1 MHLLIIFLAS
11 SFMGRLMGADAPY
24 RSDGA
29 VRIVG
34 GGAVPFPTRLGDA
47 AADCQNRAIITP
59 RLGGGRLL
67 PVP

>member
-1 MHLLIIFLAS
+1 
-11 SFMGRLMGADAPY
+11 MGADAPY

-47 AADCQNRAIITP
+47 AADCQNRAII
-59 RLGGGRLL
+59 RS
-67 PVP
+67 